1 MKLLLITKQ
10 SMKRIQY
17 HKAVNEI
24 DTGDNISNQ
33 IKCNAQQKFSRKR
46 GDCSNKTMEKKH
58 LYLYCS
64 SALKILIRNSNLV
77 YEKSN
82 ELFLKLQK

>member
-1 MKLLLITKQ
+1 
-10 SMKRIQY
+10 MKRIQYHKAVDEIDTY

-33 IKCNAQQKFSRKR
+33 IKCNAQQKYKR
-46 GDCSNKTMEKKH
+46 KH
-58 LYLYCS
+58 LLS